1 MGTDSLGRDIHARLL
16 YGARISIYIVGLVV
30 LVDLRT
36 EHGLTFL
43 MVSHDLGVVGHM
55 CRRIAV
61 MKNGAFVERVD
72 IADMRR
78 GAVQHPY
85 TRHLLDSS
93 VGRIRS

>member
-1 MGTDSLGRDIHARLL
+1 MTGVIDWAAGRARMILAFIALSIGAGT
-16 YGARISIYIVGLVV
+16 
-30 LVDLRT
+30 
-36 EHGLTFL
+36 F
-43 MVSHDLGVVGHM
+43 
-55 CRRIAV
+55 AV

-78 GAVQHPY
+78 GAVRHPY